1 MSGASSQTRRVSYVN
16 ANWTAGGQD
25 RPASFELLIVTE
37 DEVRYALPV
46 PSEQMAALVAL
57 TQAGSVL
64 LWDPEDQT
72 LVAANLVGDW
82 IPETF
87 STLTS
92 E

>member
-1 MSGASSQTRRVSYVN
+1 M
-16 ANWTAGGQD
+16 
-25 RPASFELLIVTE
+25 
-37 DEVRYALPV
+37 RYALPV